1 MTRPLSIAA
10 LLLLTGCFE
19 EIEPFLPTV
28 QFGRLDVQSLDW
40 EHVETDFVFYVD
52 NPNPIGIPLES
63 FDYALSLT
71 DIELLSGADPDG
83 LEFLAS
89 DMSEVALPANLEFLN
104 IYEVIQ
110 TTRGLDAVPFG
121 LEGSFGFDS
130 PLGVV
135 NLPYDAGGDFPALRT
150 PKLALGRLRLDSLS
164 LTGATLE
171 VDVEVDNDH
180 GSTVWLENFDYAL
193 SLEGIEVG
201 TGMIQDFAGVD
212 GATTYTVGLPLEIN
226 FLDAGTAIYEALTGG
241 DKINVKIQAG
251 TDVITPFEGYTLP
264 LEISETGR
272 LSLQ

>member
-28 QFGRLDVQSLDW
+28 QFGRLDVQHLDW
-40 EHVETDFVFYVD
+40 EHIETDFVFFVD

-89 DMSEVALPANLEFLN
+89 DMSEVALPANLDFLN
-104 IYEVIQ
+104 VYEVIQ

-150 PKLALGRLRLDSLS
+150 PKLELGRLRLDSIN
-164 LTGATLE
+164 LTAATLE
-171 VDVEVDNDH
+171 LDVQVDNDH

-193 SLEGIEVG
+193 SLEGIELG

-226 FLDAGTAIYEALTGG
+226 FLDAGTAIYAALTGG
-241 DKINVKIQAG
+241 DKINVKIEAG

-264 LEISETGR
+264 LEISESGR

>member
-1 MTRPLSIAA
+1 MTRPLAIAS

-28 QFGRLDVQSLDW
+28 QFGRLDVGSLDW
-40 EHVETDFVFYVD
+40 DHIETDFVFYVD

-63 FDYALSLT
+63 FDYALSLA

-83 LEFLAS
+83 LELLAT
-89 DMSEVALPANLEFLN
+89 DMSEVALPVSLEFLN
-104 IYEVIQ
+104 VYEVIQ

-121 LEGSFGFDS
+121 LNGSFGFDS

-135 NLPYDAGGDFPALRT
+135 DLPYDAGGDFPALRT
-150 PKLALGRLRLDSLS
+150 PGLELGRLRLQDISFTS
-164 LTGATLE
+164 ATLQL
-171 VDVEVDNDH
+171 DVEVDNDH

-201 TGMIQDFAGVD
+201 TGLIQDFAGVD
-212 GATTYTVGLPLEIN
+212 GATTYTVGLPLEID
-226 FLDAGTAIYEALTGG
+226 FLDAGAALYEAFTGG
-241 DKINVKIQAG
+241 DKINVKIEAA

-264 LEISETGR
+264 LEISESGR

>member
-1 MTRPLSIAA
+1 MTRPLAIAS

-28 QFGRLDVQSLDW
+28 QFGRLDVQDLDW
-40 EHVETDFVFYVD
+40 DHIETDFVFYVD
-52 NPNPIGIPLES
+52 NPNPVGIPLES
-63 FDYALSLT
+63 FDYALSLAE
-71 DIELLSGADPDG
+71 IELLSGADPDG
-83 LEFLAS
+83 LELLAS
-89 DMSEVALPANLEFLN
+89 DMSEVALPVNLEFLSV
-104 IYEVIQ
+104 YELIQ

-150 PKLALGRLRLDSLS
+150 PALDLGRLRLDDLS
-164 LTGATLE
+164 FTSATLE
-171 VDVEVDNDH
+171 LDIEVDNDH

-201 TGMIQDFAGVD
+201 TGFVQDFAGVD
-212 GATTYTVGLPLEIN
+212 GASTTTVALPLEVD
-226 FLDAGTAIYEALTGG
+226 FLEAGAALYEAFTGG
-241 DKINVKIQAG
+241 DKINVKIEAA

-264 LEISETGR
+264 LDISKSGR

>member
-1 MTRPLSIAA
+1 MTRPLAIAS

-28 QFGRLDVQSLDW
+28 QFGRLDVQALDW
-40 EHVETDFVFYVD
+40 EHIETDFVFYVD
-52 NPNPIGIPLES
+52 NPNPVGIPLES
-63 FDYALSLT
+63 FDYALSLA

-83 LEFLAS
+83 LELLAS
-89 DMSEVALPANLEFLN
+89 DMSEVALPVDLAFLN
-104 IYEVIQ
+104 VYDVVQ

-150 PKLALGRLRLDSLS
+150 PSLDLGRLRLDDLS

-171 VDVEVDNDH
+171 LDINVDNDH

-193 SLEGIEVG
+193 SLEGVRVG
-201 TGMIQDFAGVD
+201 EGFIQDFAGID
-212 GATTYTVGLPLEIN
+212 GATTYTVGLPLEVD
-226 FLDAGTAIYEALTGG
+226 FLSAGEALYNAFTGG
-241 DKINVKIQAG
+241 DPINVKIEAG
-251 TDVITPFEGYTLP
+251 TDVITPFEGFTLP
-264 LEISETGR
+264 LDISESGR
-272 LSLQ
+272 LTLQ

>member
-52 NPNPIGIPLES
+52 NPNPIGIPLKS